1 MFKDYVVEEYY
12 HWLHAD
18 SRRQQKEE
26 VVLKPAV
33 LKLWGLPESQNVK
46 AGISIFLTDVC
57 PNARSTQHVVDT

>member
-18 SRRQQKEE
+18 SRSQQKEE

-33 LKLWGLPESQNVK
+33 LKL
-46 AGISIFLTDVC
+46 
-57 PNARSTQHVVDT
+57 